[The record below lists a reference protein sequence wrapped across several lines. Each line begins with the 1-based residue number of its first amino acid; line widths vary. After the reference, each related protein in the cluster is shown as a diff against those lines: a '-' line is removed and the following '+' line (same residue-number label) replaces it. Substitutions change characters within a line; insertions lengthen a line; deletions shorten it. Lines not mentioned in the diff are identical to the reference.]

1 MRDLRD
7 RALIGTLTYSFA
19 RIGAALKLK
28 VEDLRPAD
36 TGVAA
41 AGIADDRKGWL
52 FRTSLGHTATVLTE
66 YPMTQK
72 DGWSMVRKHAVRAG
86 ITAPIG
92 NHTFRA
98 TGITNFLENGGTLE
112 HAQDMAAHASPRTTR
127 LYDRRKER
135 ITQAQVERIR
145 L

>member
-1 MRDLRD
+1 MHPAWLAIEASRLTPISHPDAVTNLILE
-7 RALIGTLTYSFA
+7 ALAVCSKLDA
-19 RIGAALKLK
+19 RCARSRRMI
-28 VEDLRPAD
+28 
-36 TGVAA
+36 
-41 AGIADDRKGWL
+41 
-52 FRTSLGHTATVLTE
+52 
-66 YPMTQK
+66 
-72 DGWSMVRKHAVRAG
+72 RKHAVRAG

-127 LYDRRKER
+127 LYDRRQER

>member
-1 MRDLRD
+1 V
-7 RALIGTLTYSFA
+7 S
-19 RIGAALKLK
+19 
-28 VEDLRPAD
+28 
-36 TGVAA
+36 
-41 AGIADDRKGWL
+41 
-52 FRTSLGHTATVLTE
+52 
-66 YPMTQK
+66 
-72 DGWSMVRKHAVRAG
+72 
-86 ITAPIG
+86 
-92 NHTFRA
+92 